1 MIKTKIALAVLMTTL
16 AVAPASAS
24 KQAQDKQESSKT
36 SSKTSSSGKSQKSPS
51 TGSQSS
57 SKKSKSS
64 AKSAAKSSK
73 ASSSKH
79 AKSSKS
85 SKQKGPLSSTKTL
98 VAGTALAASA
108 TPALKLVAP
117 ESYKDRN
124 FNSLS
129 NQFLNALW
137 RLDSESAVYAGKYDT
152 AATLAI
158 PDKAGL
164 ARELAFIDEWKH
176 KFGAVDGNKLS
187 AKQRTDLAL
196 LINKLDGDRFRLT
209 TLKEYEWN
217 PAMYNVAGP
226 IDLILSTEYAAQP
239 QRLRTLLKRIAGIPA
254 YYEAARANIVNPTR
268 EHTRLA
274 IAQAPGIQTLL
285 TEVDKAA
292 QASILTAVE
301 KQLYTQRINAAL
313 TAIDSYV
320 AFLSELDKQSDTTGR
335 RSFRLGKELYE
346 QKFAFDIQ
354 SASTAEQTYQKAL
367 AAREELLANM
377 SRITDELW
385 ERYLGAT
392 PRPGDRYARI
402 GMMIDKLSSRH
413 VAREDFVTEI
423 RRQVPLLQDWVI
435 SHDLL
440 TLDPSKPL
448 EVRAT
453 PAYQAGVAG
462 ASIDAPGPYR
472 PQDRTY
478 YNVTPLDGATPEQ
491 AESSLR
497 EYNYWILQIL
507 NIHEAIPGHYAQL
520 VYANKSPSIVKSIFG
535 NGAMVEGWAVY
546 GERMMLES
554 GYGDNAPEMWLMY
567 SKWNLRSVTNTILDY
582 SVHVLGMT
590 EQQALDLLT
599 RQAFQTRSEAQ
610 EKWHRVQVSSVQ
622 LTSYFSGYS
631 EIMELREQ
639 RKQALGSKFNLK
651 DFHEQFLSYGS
662 APVRVIKGLMNQ

>member
-1 MIKTKIALAVLMTTL
+1 MIKTNIALAVLMTTL
-16 AVAPASAS
+16 AVAPAGATTHHKTTHTSAKS
-24 KQAQDKQESSKT
+24 GGKSAHT
-36 SSKTSSSGKSQKSPS
+36 SHATHAKSGGKSTKSGKS
-51 TGSQSS
+51 S
-57 SKKSKSS
+57 SKG
-64 AKSAAKSSK
+64 
-73 ASSSKH
+73 
-79 AKSSKS
+79 SSKS
-85 SKQKGPLSSTKTL
+85 TGKHGKAKAVAATAAVAAVAAPSLKPSGTPERRQDRSFDGQSS
-98 VAGTALAASA
+98 
-108 TPALKLVAP
+108 
-117 ESYKDRN
+117 
-124 FNSLS
+124 
-129 NQFLNALW
+129 QFLNALW
-137 RLDSESAVYAGKYDT
+137 RIDSESAIYAGKYDT
-152 AATLAI
+152 AATLSI
-158 PDKAGL
+158 PDKAGQ
-164 ARELAFIDEWKH
+164 AKELAFIDEWKQR
-176 KFGAVDGNKLS
+176 FGAINASQLS

-196 LINKLDGDRFRLT
+196 LINKLDSDRFRLT

-217 PAMYNVAGP
+217 PASYNVAGP
-226 IDLILSTEYAAQP
+226 IDLILNTEYAAQP

-274 IAQAPGIQTLL
+274 IAQAPGVQTLL

-292 QASILTAVE
+292 QASILTPVE
-301 KQLYTQRINAAL
+301 KQLYTQRVNAAL
-313 TAIDSYV
+313 TAVDGYV
-320 AFLSELDKQSDTTGR
+320 AFLTEMDKQMDTSGR
-335 RSFRLGKELYE
+335 RTFRLGKELYE

-354 SASTAEQTYQKAL
+354 SGSTAEQTYQKAL

-377 SRITDELW
+377 ERISDELW
-385 ERYLGAT
+385 DKTMGSTAK
-392 PRPGDRYARI
+392 PADRFAKI
-402 GMMIDKLSSRH
+402 GKVIDKLSERH
-413 VAREDFVTEI
+413 VKREDFFAEI
-423 RRQVPLLQDWVI
+423 RRQVPVLQDWVI
-435 SHDLL
+435 SHNLL
-440 TLDPSKPL
+440 TLDPKKQL

-478 YNVTPLDGATPEQ
+478 YNVTPLDGATPEA

-590 EQQALDLLT
+590 EEQAIDLLT
-599 RQAFQTRSEAQ
+599 RQAFQTRSEAV

-639 RKQALGSKFNLK
+639 RKQQLGAKFNLK
-651 DFHEQFLSYGS
+651 EFHEQFLSYGS
-662 APVRVIKGLMNQ
+662 APVRVIKGLMTQ